1 MSDNE
6 ARARE
11 LANQI
16 AERFGLVDSVCA
28 KNGRIGACEKA
39 AFGDCDCPKAMYPDD
54 EKIVSDFIIA
64 ALQATESRGRAAGLR
79 EAAVIAGTM
88 AERPY
93 DNEPE
98 FSAVLAVEAAI
109 DARLTALGADT
120 RGNGT
125 R

>member
-1 MSDNE
+1 MSDND

-11 LANQI
+11 LAHEITKQALGMECSCYVDAWPAESCATAEATVSCAISKPI
-16 AERFGLVDSVCA
+16 ATALDAAGRRER
-28 KNGRIGACEKA
+28 I
-39 AFGDCDCPKAMYPDD
+39 
-54 EKIVSDFIIA
+54 
-64 ALQATESRGRAAGLR
+64 AGLR

-93 DNEPE
+93 DSEPE

-109 DARLTALGADT
+109 SARITTLEADT
-120 RGNGT
+120 QTQERG